1 MYNKELNER
10 STEKLRQFCKDKK
23 VIIVGNSVSLFAN
36 EYGDMIDSY
45 DVVVRMGKGVPYPE
59 FKKYLGSKTDC
70 WMLSALRATSYK
82 YFKNVRFKVLN
93 ITQLN
98 LYQDTDKFGISKC
111 FFEDDLQIY
120 KDFFLIGNIEETKDL
135 IKKAHIIDLNE
146 KNRISQGAM
155 CISYF
160 LNKIATQK
168 ETHIIGFDFF
178 ESRVQYLMK
187 GEVNEVSSFHM
198 PIPLFK
204 GPNSNPHTGL
214 YSVENKDKEYIMDLA
229 NRGLVHFHEMENKEV
244 PEQQAKML
252 LRKHRPG
259 TELV

>member
-1 MYNKELNER
+1 MYNRKLNEIWTNR
-10 STEKLRQFCKDKK
+10 LRDFCAGKK
-23 VIIVGNSVSLFAN
+23 VIIVGNSVSTFAN
-36 EYGDMIDSY
+36 EYGDLIDSF

-59 FKKYLGSKTDC
+59 FKKYQGSKTDC
-70 WMLSALRATSYK
+70 WMLSALRAATYRE
-82 YFKNVRFKVLN
+82 FKSVKFKMLN

-98 LYQDTDKFGISKC
+98 LYQNTDKFGISKC
-111 FFEDDLQIY
+111 FFEEDFQIY
-120 KDFFLIGNIEETKDL
+120 RDFFLLGNIHETKEL
-135 IKKAHIIDLNE
+135 IKKALIIELSE
-146 KNRISQGAM
+146 RNRISQGAM

-160 LNKIATQK
+160 LNKIATQT
-168 ETHIIGFDFF
+168 ETHVVGFDFF

-187 GEVNEVSSFHM
+187 GEINEVSSHHM

-214 YSVENKDKEYIMDLA
+214 YSVDNKDREYITH
-229 NRGLVHFHEMENKEV
+229 LVNNNQIHFHEMKIKEL